1 MLEKFNSVALGVPAQ
16 QYYVRCHVSVERQ
29 IPVMTE
35 FAVRLIHLTEKIE
48 FEVFR
53 EYFGLPGHEANELV
67 GVLKSEGLVQDT
79 EGVLS
84 LTSYALARFV
94 ASQDGV
100 PRFTK
105 IVERQSRPV
114 FNLLTFSPLK
124 RTHTG
129 GYWDNTLDLNWDSA
143 ENSSSHTLDQASEAF
158 HKYFNDIERLD
169 KDDEDKRAYS
179 VYKIE
184 EIASGKR
191 FNVPIPMD
199 FYIDMDGNID
209 YQLEDNA
216 LLPDDLKSKL
226 TQLTADRVGKMVAYP
241 DFFPEFPA
249 VFDDSVLRRYI
260 REVSQSGNSYV
271 GTMSLKPSMR
281 NEFLFSTYVREVHA
295 EGKFETYDDGRSQAV
310 LGALYMAKNLEKLLK
325 GLGRSLRHFANSKSA
340 EIQFPTEMFWV
351 IPDSEL
357 WGRTEM
363 IKDSVFS
370 ISKLIEKEWGK
381 PVDIVAVCNSAQS
394 DRKDSLLN
402 KARVLL
408 NAGFSDVLLGPSPAM
423 SERFEL
429 LILPSVH
436 VAALYQWKSPASEFL
451 SVPIGFISDYKI
463 KLSKSLI
470 FLRKVC
476 SSKLHRAYWKNDDDG
491 DGSRLILSDVSA
503 SDFFYLDTH
512 PDSEV
517 EIEVN
522 G

>member
-1 MLEKFNSVALGVPAQ
+1 MFEKFNSVALGVPAQ

-29 IPVMTE
+29 VPVMTD

-67 GVLKSEGLVQDT
+67 GVLKSEGLVQDI

-105 IVERQSRPV
+105 IVERQSRPI

-124 RTHTG
+124 HARNG
-129 GYWDNTLDLNWDSA
+129 GYWDNTLDLNWESA
-143 ENSSSHTLDQASEAF
+143 ENSSSHTLDHATEAF

-184 EIASGKR
+184 EITSGKR

-199 FYIDMDGNID
+199 FYIDIDGNID
-209 YQLEDNA
+209 YQLEDNS

-226 TQLTADRVGKMVAYP
+226 TQLTADRVGKMVGHP
-241 DFFPEFPA
+241 DFFSEFPA
-249 VFDDSVLRRYI
+249 VFDDSVLRRYM
-260 REVSQSGNSYV
+260 REATQSGASTV
-271 GTMSLKPSMR
+271 GTISLKTIVR
-281 NEFLFSTYVREVHA
+281 NEFLFSTYVKEVHA
-295 EGKFETYDDGRSQAV
+295 EGNGETYDAGKSQAV
-310 LGALYMAKNLEKLLK
+310 LGALYMPKNLEKLLK
-325 GLGRSLRHFANSKSA
+325 GLEKALRHFSNTKGPEAP
-340 EIQFPTEMFWV
+340 FPTEMFWV
-351 IPDSEL
+351 IPESEL

-363 IKDSVFS
+363 MKEAVFA
-370 ISKLIEKEWGK
+370 ISKLIEKEFGES
-381 PVDIVAVCNSAQS
+381 VDIVAVCNAAQS

-402 KARVLL
+402 KARLLL
-408 NAGFSDVLLGPSPAM
+408 NAGFNDVLLGPSPAM

-429 LILPSVH
+429 LMLPGVH

-451 SVPIGFISDYKI
+451 SVPIGFISGHKK
-463 KLSKSLI
+463 KLAKSLV

-476 SSKLHRAYWKNDDDG
+476 SSKLHRAYWGNEDDG
-491 DGSRLILSDVSA
+491 DGNRLMLNDVSA
-503 SDFFYLDTH
+503 SDFLYLDAF
-512 PDSEV
+512 SEV
-517 EIEVN
+517 E